1 MYLYGDNHYVLQAS
15 GKEIKCPMPDRNV
28 KPKGKAKQYPIT
40 LKNLYSFNFIEGKL
54 TVNYIREFKNCK

>member
-28 KPKGKAKQYPIT
+28 EPKGKAKQYPIT
-40 LKNLYSFNFIEGKL
+40 LKII
-54 TVNYIREFKNCK
+54 YILLIL